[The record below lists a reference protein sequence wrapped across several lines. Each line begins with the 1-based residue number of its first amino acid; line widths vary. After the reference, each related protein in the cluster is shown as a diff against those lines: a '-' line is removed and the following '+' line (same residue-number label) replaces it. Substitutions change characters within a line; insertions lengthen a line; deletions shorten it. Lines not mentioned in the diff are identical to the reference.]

1 MKKPEVIFF
10 QTVIFKYDA
19 YVIELKFN
27 LDNEDKA

>member
-19 YVIELKFN
+19 YIIELKN
-27 LDNEDKA
+27 NESEDDNV